1 MRRHAPLIF
10 ALLSAL
16 FLVERAVNGGFF
28 DAAPP
33 PAVAGL
39 GPVTAPGAGQDCLP
53 RDDLLLALSQGRARL
68 TPEPAP
74 FCTDRPDIAEWILA
88 DESTGPRHLAFD
100 AQGCLATWQEVP
112 CP

>member
-28 DAAPP
+28 SSHPP
-33 PAVAGL
+33 PVAGL
-39 GPVTAPGAGQDCLP
+39 APVTAPGAGNACVHRDELLQTLAQD
-53 RDDLLLALSQGRARL
+53 GARL

-88 DESTGPRHLAFD
+88 EEPTGTRHLAFD
-100 AQGCLATWQEVP
+100 AEGCLVTWQEVP
-112 CP
+112 C